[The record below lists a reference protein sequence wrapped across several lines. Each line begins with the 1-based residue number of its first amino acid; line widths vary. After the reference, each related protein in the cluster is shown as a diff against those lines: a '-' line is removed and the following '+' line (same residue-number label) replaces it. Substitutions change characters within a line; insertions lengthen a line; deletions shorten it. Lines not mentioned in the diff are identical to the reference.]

1 MKSPFLNILRKNSL
15 SFSFIILLVLI
26 WEFSIRFSG
35 LANPPVPAPS
45 QILAALFEGRQLFLT
60 NLLPTL
66 AEAAG
71 GFFLGN
77 LIAIAAAMLFVR
89 NKAIE
94 ETFYPLAVVLHSIP
108 MMSIIPLLII
118 WFGPGYA
125 SKVALTT
132 LVTFFPG
139 LVNTVQGLK
148 SVSPQALELMDVWG
162 ARKWTVFW
170 KVRLPS
176 ALPYVFA
183 GLKIAA
189 PASVLGAV
197 VAEWIG
203 SRQGIGFL
211 MLWEMFNYNPPQLWG
226 TMVISAAVTMLS
238 FWLLSLAERLAI
250 PWHESLDQTGG
261 APKE

>member
-1 MKSPFLNILRKNSL
+1 MTPSLLTKLKNGLSL
-15 SFSFIILLVLI
+15 SLIILLVLV
-26 WEFSIRFSG
+26 WELTIQFLG
-35 LANPPVPAPS
+35 LKNPPVPAPS
-45 QILAALFEGRQLFLT
+45 QVLVALFEARLVFLT
-60 NLLPTL
+60 NLFPTL

-77 LIAIAAAMLFVR
+77 LIAVATAMLFVR
-89 NKAIE
+89 HRAIE

-108 MMSIIPLLII
+108 LMAIIPLLII

-132 LVTFFPG
+132 LVSFFPG
-139 LVNTVQGLK
+139 LVNTVKGLK
-148 SVSPQALELMDVWG
+148 SVNPQALELMEVWG
-162 ARKWTVFW
+162 ARGWTVFW

-176 ALPYVFA
+176 ALPYIFA

-211 MLWEMFNYNPPQLWG
+211 MLWEMFNYNPPRLWG
-226 TMVISAAVTMLS
+226 AMVISAGVTMLS
-238 FWLLSLAERLAI
+238 FWLLSLVERLAI
-250 PWHESLDQTGG
+250 PWHESVQQTGG